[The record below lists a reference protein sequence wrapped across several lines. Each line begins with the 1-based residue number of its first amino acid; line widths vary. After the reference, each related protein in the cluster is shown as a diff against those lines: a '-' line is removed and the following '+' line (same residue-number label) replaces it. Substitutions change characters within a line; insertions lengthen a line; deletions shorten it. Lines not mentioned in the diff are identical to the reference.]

1 MDFKQGGVGKATIN
15 IIFGV
20 MKDLAY
26 GIRMIEYLICYKEV
40 NL

>member
-15 IIFGV
+15 ITFRF

-26 GIRMIEYLICYKEV
+26 GITVIEYLICDKEV
-40 NL
+40 SL